1 MRQNERIADSAEV
14 FRQVLDA
21 SQSKIWTAL
30 PAIVE
35 SVDLSRQTISAQP
48 AIRVRVSDENGNV
61 ADTQLPLCVDVP
73 LMLPRAGGFSI
84 TFPIKSGD
92 EVLLVFSSR
101 CIDAWWQSSG
111 VQSQPDFRMHDL
123 SDAFAILAP
132 TSQPK
137 KLENISAT
145 NLQIR
150 NDTGNA
156 IIEIEALGK
165 IKLTSQTEVEIVA
178 PQTKITGAFEVSGS
192 SNLKGATT
200 IQNKQFLNHT
210 HGGVATG
217 GSNTSGVV

>member
-21 SQSKIWTAL
+21 AQSKIWTAI

-35 SVDLSRQTISAQP
+35 SVDLAKQTISAQP
-48 AIRVRVSDENGNV
+48 AIRVLVSDEDGNIT
-61 ADTQLPLCVDVP
+61 DTQLPLCVDVP
-73 LMLPRAGGFSI
+73 LILPRAGGFSI

-137 KLENISAT
+137 KLQNVSAT

-150 NDTGNA
+150 NDAGNA
-156 IIEIEALGK
+156 IIEIESSGK
-165 IKLTSQTEVEIVA
+165 IKIVSPTEMEVVA
-178 PQTKITGAFEVSGS
+178 PKTKVAGDFEVAGKSKLVGETEIEGI
-192 SNLKGATT
+192 KFMTH
-200 IQNKQFLNHT
+200 K
-210 HGGVATG
+210 HGGVSTG